1 MRLASQDVFMIF
13 YTHLAISKCWW
24 LISWSCSHMI
34 TLINTCLSTFRS
46 ARSGTCWFKRNHLPS
61 QSPQCKPTCGW
72 PISGGALQIMYCV
85 RRHDFCRL
93 GVLCS
98 LRKVYFAV
106 SDWFY
111 HLMMTQSQC
120 KIWAESETK
129 SNFNF
134 RALRQIG
141 VLEFQQLVI
150 VFVSIV
156 NVGAYPVVMND
167 LNLNDLKGML
177 SQFSQFPRRICSL
190 CPHCQSLAYG
200 RKLLAATNTLWI
212 TVLCL
217 AARSVTLELQDGLE
231 PVRKL
236 CPRAWDIGAIVRC
249 PKVRL
254 SLPFSTNLKRPMLS
268 QSPEEDESFCLN
280 PKKHRFFVPNLV
292 LDYRSNLSS
301 SPQCALSQT
310 KLKCL
315 SVCHAAAKAFS

>member
-1 MRLASQDVFMIF
+1 MF
-13 YTHLAISKCWW
+13 
-24 LISWSCSHMI
+24 SWF
-34 TLINTCLSTFRS
+34 STPTWQYRS
-46 ARSGTCWFKRNHLPS
+46 ADGWSVDHAHIWSRWSTPASRPSDLQDQGPADSNATIFLPNPLNANPPAAG
-61 QSPQCKPTCGW
+61 QYQEGPCKSCTVFG
-72 PISGGALQIMYCV
+72 
-85 RRHDFCRL
+85 HDFCRL

>member
-1 MRLASQDVFMIF
+1 
-13 YTHLAISKCWW
+13 
-24 LISWSCSHMI
+24 MI

-177 SQFSQFPRRICSL
+177 FQFSQFPRRICSL
-190 CPHCQSLAYG
+190 CPHCQSLAYD

-236 CPRAWDIGAIVRC
+236 CPQPRLGYRC
-249 PKVRL
+249 NCPL
-254 SLPFSTNLKRPMLS
+254 SKSSPFTSVFHQPEEANAVAVTWRGWVVLS
-268 QSPEEDESFCLN
+268 QSQKAPVFRTKLGAWLPQQSVELPSVRSVTDQVEISFC
-280 PKKHRFFVPNLV
+280 VPCCGKSIFLMKDSEGLYRRWWKLLV
-292 LDYRSNLSS
+292 RNES
-301 SPQCALSQT
+301 
-310 KLKCL
+310 KLKC
-315 SVCHAAAKAFS
+315 

>member
-1 MRLASQDVFMIF
+1 MDQLIRQHGMTTKCLRPARTFLAAWACVLKWVIWRIQKHVMWSNFPGGSWPVESAIKSLYVHFWIDNWVFFFRFLRCVARYLGRPCDVRASLDPSSPTLEAAVEWQGKVLMRLASQDVFMIF

-98 LRKVYFAV
+98 L
-106 SDWFY
+106 DWFY

-167 LNLNDLKGML
+167 LNLND
-177 SQFSQFPRRICSL
+177 FERHAFPVFPI
-190 CPHCQSLAYG
+190 P
-200 RKLLAATNTLWI
+200 
-212 TVLCL
+212 
-217 AARSVTLELQDGLE
+217 
-231 PVRKL
+231 
-236 CPRAWDIGAIVRC
+236 
-249 PKVRL
+249 
-254 SLPFSTNLKRPMLS
+254 
-268 QSPEEDESFCLN
+268 
-280 PKKHRFFVPNLV
+280 
-292 LDYRSNLSS
+292 
-301 SPQCALSQT
+301 
-310 KLKCL
+310 
-315 SVCHAAAKAFS
+315 